1 MKNDFSK
8 GSNVVPLTIW
18 LPAMG
23 LSTDGVFLAE
33 PISNFLGGSACF
45 ITMLFTIRKID
56 KT

>member
-1 MKNDFSK
+1 MTFLKEVI
-8 GSNVVPLTIW
+8 VVPLTIW

-33 PISNFLGGSACF
+33 PISNFFGGSACF
-45 ITMLFTIRKID
+45 ITMLLIIKKID